1 MMLGKT
7 NIMFVAKS
15 DASEAQL
22 IQERYLTPSTSEII
36 KIEYLKNMFFVY
48 TSDKEVMYG
57 ADIGSLAFIKKDGKN
72 LKATHFIYHEGTYY
86 FCNAYTG
93 SKLRSYVYATKDFID
108 YEEIIIEEDE
118 DESFDMFSLGIF
130 KDSQGR
136 IIVVTYKY
144 KHTSSVSY
152 AFTHQS
158 SLHILSNFDER
169 QDEEI
174 LRDDEIFFVSA
185 NSSGEPHTDA
195 MLIKDRIFSS
205 GIVCDLAG
213 NTQQLKK
220 DIRSYANDYFY
231 TSSYTSDYNLTGIY
245 KSFDGINWALCLS
258 VDIEDAQSWPT
269 IIVGTK
275 KLNNGGKEVL
285 PLAGKTCLIY
295 SCQGKIY
302 ANLADKTNLIGSS
315 SNETFELD
323 ISDLSHI
330 SAMAEDEAGNTYI
343 GFSGGGIIKLYLDQ
357 DGSTQLP
364 DVQLVKTL
372 AAKQALAQAKQYTD
386 EKAAELKAY
395 VDSKIEQNAE
405 DNIGQ
410 Q

>member
-7 NIMFVAKS
+7 NIVFVSKS

-22 IQERYLTPSTSEII
+22 LQERYLTPSASEII
-36 KIEYLKNMFFVY
+36 KIEYLNDIFFAY
-48 TSDKEVMYG
+48 TSEKEVMYG
-57 ADIGSLAFIKKDGKN
+57 ADIRSLAFIKKDGKN
-72 LKATHFIYHEGTYY
+72 LEATHFIYHEGTYY

-93 SKLRSYVYATKDFID
+93 SKLRSYVYTTKDFID
-108 YEEIIIEEDE
+108 YEEIVIEENE

-158 SLHILSNFDER
+158 SLHILRNFDER

-174 LRDDEIFFVSA
+174 LRDDEKFFVSV
-185 NSSGEPHTDA
+185 NSGGRPYTDA
-195 MLIKDRIFSS
+195 ILVKDRIFSES
-205 GIVCDLAG
+205 TVCDLSG
-213 NTQQLKK
+213 NVQQLKK
-220 DIRSYANDYFY
+220 DIRSYANGYFY
-231 TSSYTSDYNLTGIY
+231 TSSYANNYDLTGIY
-245 KSFDGINWALCLS
+245 RSFDGINWALCPS

-269 IIVGTK
+269 VLVNNTK
-275 KLNNGGKEVL
+275 PENGGKEVL

-295 SCQGKIY
+295 SSQGKIY

-330 SAMAEDEAGNTYI
+330 SSMAEDEIGNTYI

-357 DGSTQLP
+357 DGTAQLP
-364 DVQLVKTL
+364 DIQLVKTL
-372 AAKQALAQAKQYTD
+372 AARQALVQAKQYTD
-386 EKAAELKAY
+386 EKVAELKSY
-395 VDSKIEQNAE
+395 FDSSM
-405 DNIGQ
+405 GQ